1 MIHGDL
7 SPEASFSI
15 GAEPVFPKAT
25 GTKMEPGETVEWF
38 MRKHMAGPS
47 FSPWHSRG
55 IGEAAICSVRAERA
69 LASEGGG
76 DQELASHVWEQLFPS
91 TALFPECLK
100 EQMPFPQSAWVG
112 GAGLVIH

>member
-47 FSPWHSRG
+47 LSPRHSRG
-55 IGEAAICSVRAERA
+55 LERLLFIVSERGGHWPVRVEVIRSWLLMRGNTFSAAALSPER
-69 LASEGGG
+69 LGRRCW
-76 DQELASHVWEQLFPS
+76 L
-91 TALFPECLK
+91 
-100 EQMPFPQSAWVG
+100 G
-112 GAGLVIH
+112 GALETLARLLP